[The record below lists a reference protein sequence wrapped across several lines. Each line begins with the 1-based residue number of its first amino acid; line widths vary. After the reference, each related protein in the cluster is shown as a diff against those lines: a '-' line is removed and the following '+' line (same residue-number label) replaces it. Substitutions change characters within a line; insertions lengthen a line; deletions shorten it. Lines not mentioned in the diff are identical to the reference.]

1 MSALISIRTS
11 AKFCTGAPGLMFDL
25 PSCAEQ
31 TMFQDLFQ
39 TINEDLFPLMEIE
52 QNLILLVTAIMI
64 LYSCL

>member
-1 MSALISIRTS
+1 
-11 AKFCTGAPGLMFDL
+11 MFDS

-39 TINEDLFPLMEIE
+39 TINEDLFPLMKIE